1 MATGAV
7 AALIAVLALGF
18 IEGLGRFYP
27 AHSTWRRLRRR
38 RGRLSVR
45 LMRERF
51 EEAADKKSPRRI
63 ALGLLALVAI
73 WVAAARALDKEWY
86 EVLLDVLP
94 YVFVSAAL
102 LRTPT
107 DLGNVAERMREYE
120 KNAGEDPDKP
130 IDELPPDEDEGD
142 VLAL

>member
-1 MATGAV
+1 MATGAI
-7 AALIAVLALGF
+7 AALVAVLALGF

-27 AHSTWRRLRRR
+27 AHATWRRLRRT
-38 RGRLSVR
+38 RGRLAVR

-51 EEAADKKSPRRI
+51 EEAAGKKTPRWI
-63 ALGLLALVAI
+63 AIGLLSLVAI
-73 WVAAARALDKEWY
+73 WVAAARWLDKHWY

-94 YVFVSAAL
+94 YLFVSVAL

-107 DLGNVAERMREYE
+107 NFDHVAERMREYE

-142 VLAL
+142 VIAL